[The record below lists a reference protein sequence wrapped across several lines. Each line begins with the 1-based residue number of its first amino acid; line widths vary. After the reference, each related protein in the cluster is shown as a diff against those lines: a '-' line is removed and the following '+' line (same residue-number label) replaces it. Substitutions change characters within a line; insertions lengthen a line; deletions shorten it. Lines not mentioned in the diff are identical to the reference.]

1 VHRIKRVQLELTVGE
16 EPLAAPLLGR
26 ASVLHE
32 RRIAPLIAHVC
43 DDLISDGPARLVRLD
58 RVEVDVGVV
67 SLAHLEDDLIR
78 LLGPALRAAL
88 QRALEAAARPERAE
102 VALELLALF
111 ACTGNVPWWTDPA
124 GEDPVAAAF
133 AVAISDAP
141 RATLALLHSFAED
154 PPALARLA
162 RHCDDSSLAQLVAH
176 VSPTAGTV
184 LLGLGSAPGRD
195 AKALARPR
203 PVLLAAL
210 ARPNNREAA
219 RALDAVVQTLV
230 SAAVPRDPQSH
241 EHPAPRRFEPTDG
254 PPHDRGAP
262 PEDEQSMA
270 SSASSGRDFAGSRPD
285 EHDAARRHDEPS
297 HAPQLPRERA
307 AAAPRRDHTVT
318 ALAPLE
324 RVDSPQQ
331 DEPSHT
337 PRPRREHAAAP
348 RRDQTAPA
356 SASLEGGPASPQ
368 DPQLPR
374 GRDAA
379 PRQDDR
385 TATSL
390 APREHAAAPRQD
402 EPSHA
407 PRPPREHDAASPR
420 RDETGMSPTPRERAA
435 ARRQDEPSH
444 APRLPREHDAASPR
458 RDETG
463 LSPKPR
469 EHATAP
475 QLPRERA
482 AAPRQDDATAASPA
496 PRQDEPSHA
505 PRPPREHDA
514 TSPRRGETGM
524 SPAPR
529 EHDEAPQLPRERHR
543 VDPRAAPLEVH
554 EPAVAAPRPRGDRT
568 SARRAAEPA
577 QSLHLPEETSADL
590 RLLSAKDGAA
600 RPPGSAAETL
610 GERALADA
618 SVAEHGESTHEAPS
632 RATIAALRVL
642 LAHALRIER
651 PGRIPRVDPDPSR
664 TTVLV
669 PRILHAFADRLER
682 VPELRELAALVRPS
696 GEPPASTIHALRR
709 LLADGSPSPPAARTP
724 ALAAPPAPPPG
735 EGDSAE
741 PSLRCKPANDSD
753 DPTVDVDLAAPCE
766 AESAGSSPT
775 HLRDRTES
783 TATRLLRLLSA
794 DPSDAA
800 PALADPAI
808 PSTSSDELFA
818 AALSHLRQLLAV
830 RAGAATRPNSPHS
843 PQSPGQRES
852 SRAAGPAAESSS
864 LAVSEDL
871 HARPPARDAP
881 ASPAPAAPPI
891 RTRLQPPR
899 APAARPSPV
908 ERPAR
913 SRRPAQYA
921 DFRIDDA
928 GLVLIWPFL
937 GRLFERTGL
946 QEDGRFVDGG
956 VMQAVALLKYLAT
969 GEPGLAEYHLP
980 LAKLLLGLR
989 AEDEYVPGPPPTPE
1003 QLGECDRLLA
1013 TVLDH
1018 VPKTMTTIKSIDG
1031 LRATYLRRPGL
1042 LGVRDGAWL
1051 LRVEHR
1057 PHDVLLERLPWSWS
1071 WIKMDWMFIPLQV
1084 EW

>member
-1 VHRIKRVQLELTVGE
+1 MHRIKRVQLELTVGE

-32 RRIAPLIAHVC
+32 RRIAPLIAQVC
-43 DDLISDGPARLVRLD
+43 DDLIIDGPARLVRLD

-78 LLGPALRAAL
+78 KLAPALRAAL
-88 QRALEAAARPERAE
+88 LRALEAAARPERAE

-141 RATLALLHSFAED
+141 RATLALLHPFAED

-176 VSPTAGTV
+176 ASPTAGAV
-184 LLGLGSAPGRD
+184 LHGLASAPGRD
-195 AKALARPR
+195 AKALARQR
-203 PVLLAAL
+203 RTILAAL

-241 EHPAPRRFEPTDG
+241 EHAAPRRVEPTDG
-254 PPHDRGAP
+254 PPHEPGAP
-262 PEDEQSMA
+262 PEHEQGVPSPT
-270 SSASSGRDFAGSRPD
+270 SPGRDVVGARPD
-285 EHDAARRHDEPS
+285 EHDAAPSRRDETAAAPRQDAPG

-307 AAAPRRDHTVT
+307 AAAPQRDQTVT
-318 ALAPLE
+318 APAPLE
-324 RVDSPQQ
+324 HVASPQH
-331 DEPSHT
+331 DEPSHA
-337 PRPRREHAAAP
+337 PRPQQEHAAAP
-348 RRDQTAPA
+348 RRDQTATSPA
-356 SASLEGGPASPQ
+356 PLERDTPSPQ
-368 DPQLPR
+368 DPQRPR

-379 PRQDDR
+379 P
-385 TATSL
+385 
-390 APREHAAAPRQD
+390 
-402 EPSHA
+402 
-407 PRPPREHDAASPR
+407 
-420 RDETGMSPTPRERAA
+420 
-435 ARRQDEPSH
+435 RQDEPSH

-463 LSPKPR
+463 MSPTPR
-469 EHATAP
+469 EHVAAP
-475 QLPRERA
+475 QLPRERDDT
-482 AAPRQDDATAASPA
+482 PRQDDATAPSAPHERAAARAPAS
-496 PRQDEPSHA
+496 
-505 PRPPREHDA
+505 
-514 TSPRRGETGM
+514 RGRDGQGT
-524 SPAPR
+524 
-529 EHDEAPQLPRERHR
+529 RHR
-543 VDPRAAPLEVH
+543 EDPTVAPLEVH
-554 EPAVAAPRPRGDRT
+554 EPAVAAPRPLGDRT

-577 QSLHLPEETSADL
+577 QLLNLLEETSGDP
-590 RLLSAKDGAA
+590 RLLSLTDGAA
-600 RPPGSAAETL
+600 RPPGSSAETR
-610 GERALADA
+610 GARALADA
-618 SVAEHGESTHEAPS
+618 SAAEHGETTREAPS

-642 LAHALRIER
+642 LAHALRIGR
-651 PGRIPRVDPDPSR
+651 PGRVPRPGDPDPSR
-664 TTVLV
+664 TTALV
-669 PRILHAFADRLER
+669 PRILHALADRLER
-682 VPELRELAALVRPS
+682 APELRELAALVRPS

-724 ALAAPPAPPPG
+724 APPSG

-741 PSLRCKPANDSD
+741 PSLRRRPADDSND
-753 DPTVDVDLAAPCE
+753 PAMNVYRAAPGGV
-766 AESAGSSPT
+766 ESALLADPPPT
-775 HLRDRTES
+775 ELRDLTES

-808 PSTSSDELFA
+808 PSASSDELFA
-818 AALSHLRQLLAV
+818 AALSHLRQLLAA
-830 RAGAATRPNSPHS
+830 RAGAATRPNSPNS
-843 PQSPGQRES
+843 PQSPGRRDS
-852 SRAAGPAAESSS
+852 SPAAEPAAESSPPAGTS
-864 LAVSEDL
+864 SEDP
-871 HARPPARDAP
+871 HGRPPARDAP

-891 RTRLQPPR
+891 RPRLQPPR
-899 APAARPSPV
+899 APAARPSPA

-928 GLVLIWPFL
+928 GLIVIWPFL
-937 GRLFERTGL
+937 RRLFERAGL

-989 AEDEYVPGPPPTPE
+989 AEDEYLPGEPPTPE
-1003 QLGECDRLLA
+1003 QRGECDRLLA

-1018 VPKTMTTIKSIDG
+1018 LPTTTITKNMDIEG
-1031 LRATYLRRPGL
+1031 LRATYLRRPAL

-1051 LRVEHR
+1051 LRVERR
-1057 PHDVLLERLPWSWS
+1057 PHDVVLERLPWSWS
-1071 WIKMDWMFIPLQV
+1071 WIKTDWMFIPLQV